1 MWLFISGLLI
11 MPCFSSNDD
20 YQSCSSLIVWQLQDS
35 VDYTGIL
42 FTSSRKDVY
51 SLTRSFCENVVT
63 LKCIDSSD
71 WDSAVDYFDASQSV
85 FLTILCNS
93 VNKGN
98 TYSLWSGVLMKKSFL
113 DFWIVKS
120 ETWYLESCHRSGSMN
135 NCEYAYYLPQIFN
148 KIANDMFNVRQA
160 RFFGINELSDSFSP
174 EEAANQFSI
183 SMMPWLNLQPWLSAW
198 ICDPNSTYYKSTC
211 KTLKN
216 YMKDAN
222 NLLKNTKVINIEKLQ
237 KLKDSADCEN
247 YPDLNILYCWLLWTN
262 SEYRFLNAVYN
273 EYFWYRV
280 FLSYYSAYIDWYG
293 FLDGDYSDL
302 TEKYEENLE
311 RISLVNDQV
320 FKSKQAITLSLRSL
334 TEMTYTFPVHV
345 GFLMY
350 HEDAKFFM
358 ENSSK
363 LYAPIRTLYDK
374 LRNVQI
380 KES

>member
-1 MWLFISGLLI
+1 MSGVLI

-20 YQSCSSLIVWQLQDS
+20 YKSCSSLFVWQLQDS
-35 VDYTGIL
+35 VDYTDIL
-42 FTSSRKDVY
+42 FTSKRKDI
-51 SLTRSFCENVVT
+51 SNLTKEFCQNVAT

-71 WDSAVDYFDASQSV
+71 WDYVVDYFDASQSV

-93 VNKGN
+93 VNMGSPYLSWN
-98 TYSLWSGVLMKKSFL
+98 EVLLKKSFFDL
-113 DFWIVKS
+113 WIVKS
-120 ETWYLESCHRSGSMN
+120 KTWYLESCHRSGSMN

-160 RFFGINELSDSFSP
+160 RFFGVNELSDSFSP
-174 EEAANQFSI
+174 EEAANQFSL
-183 SMMPWLNLQPWLSAW
+183 SMMPWLNIQPWLSAW
-198 ICDPNSTYYKSTC
+198 ICDSNSTYYKSTC

-222 NLLKNTKVINIEKLQ
+222 NLLKNTKVISIENLQ

-247 YPDLNILYCWLLWTN
+247 HPDLDILYCWLLWTN

-273 EYFWYRV
+273 EYFWYRL
-280 FLSYYSAYIDWYG
+280 FLSYYSIYIDWYD
-293 FLDGDYSDL
+293 FLDGSYNDQ

-311 RISLVNDQV
+311 RISLVNDQIS
-320 FKSKQAITLSLRSL
+320 KSKQAITLSLRSL
-334 TEMTYTFPVHV
+334 TEMTYSFPIHV

-350 HEDAKFFM
+350 HEDAKLFM